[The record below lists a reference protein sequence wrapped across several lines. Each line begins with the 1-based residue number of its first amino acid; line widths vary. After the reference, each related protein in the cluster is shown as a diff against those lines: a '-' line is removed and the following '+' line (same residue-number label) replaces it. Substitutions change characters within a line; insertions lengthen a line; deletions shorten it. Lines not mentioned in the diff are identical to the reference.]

1 MIKLSARYATETKIR
16 LPVHPLDV
24 YKKNRMFIDTV
35 IKRCLLFMF
44 IKHSFIEYGRQQQ
57 RTQKL
62 NTVLKYSSK
71 NDNEKLNNAIKAV

>member
-1 MIKLSARYATETKIR
+1 
-16 LPVHPLDV
+16 
-24 YKKNRMFIDTV
+24 
-35 IKRCLLFMF
+35 MF

-71 NDNEKLNNAIKAV
+71 NDNEKLNNTIKAVWNEKTITTKS